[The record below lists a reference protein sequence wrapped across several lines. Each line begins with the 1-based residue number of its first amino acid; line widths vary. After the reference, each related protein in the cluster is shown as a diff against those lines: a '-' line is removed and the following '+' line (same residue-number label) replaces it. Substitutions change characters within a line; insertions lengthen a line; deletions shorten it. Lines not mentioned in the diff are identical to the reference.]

1 MVLEHVPISV
11 IPGREA
17 EFEAAFDEARHH
29 LAGAVG
35 FRSLRLS
42 RCVEEPSSYLLLVE
56 WDTLAD
62 HVDGFRNSPAFVQWR
77 ALVGGLWDPP
87 PTVRH
92 FEELVAMDGAVD
104 DRPEA
109 GS

>member
-1 MVLEHVPISV
+1 MVLEHVPIQV

-17 EFEAAFDEARHH
+17 DFEAAFDEARHH
-29 LAGAVG
+29 VAGAAG

-42 RCVEEPSSYLLLVE
+42 RCIEDPSSYLLLIE

-62 HVDGFRNSPAFVQWR
+62 HVEGFRNSAAFTQWR
-77 ALVGGLWDPP
+77 ALVGPLWDPP

-92 FEELVAMDGAVD
+92 FDDLVHMGD
-104 DRPEA
+104 P
-109 GS
+109 S

>member
-17 EFEAAFDEARHH
+17 DFEAAFDEARH
-29 LAGAVG
+29 LVAAARG

-42 RCVEEPSSYLLLVE
+42 RCVEEPSSYLLLIE

-62 HVDGFRNSPAFVQWR
+62 HVEGFRNSPAFAEWR
-77 ALVGGLWDPP
+77 ALVGPLWDPLP
-87 PTVRH
+87 HVTHFDDLVR
-92 FEELVAMDGAVD
+92 MG
-104 DRPEA
+104 
-109 GS
+109 GTS

>member
-104 DRPEA
+104 NRPEA

>member
-42 RCVEEPSSYLLLVE
+42 RCMEEPSSYLLLVE

-104 DRPEA
+104 NRPEA

>member
-17 EFEAAFDEARHH
+17 EFEAVFDEARHL
-29 LAGAVG
+29 LAGAGG

-42 RCVEEPSSYLLLVE
+42 RCVERPSSYLLLVE

-62 HVDGFRNSPAFVQWR
+62 HVDGFRNSPAFTEWR
-77 ALVGGLWDPP
+77 ALVGPLWNPLPDV
-87 PTVRH
+87 TH
-92 FEELVAMDGAVD
+92 FDELVVM
-104 DRPEA
+104 EA

>member
-1 MVLEHVPISV
+1 MVVEQVPIEV

-29 LAGAVG
+29 VAGARG

-42 RCVEEPSSYLLLVE
+42 RCVENPSSYLLLIE

-62 HVDGFRNSPAFVQWR
+62 HVDGFRNSEAFTAWR
-77 ALVGGLWDPP
+77 ALVGPLWDPP

-92 FEELVAMDGAVD
+92 FEDVVRMGE
-104 DRPEA
+104 P
-109 GS
+109 S

>member
-1 MVLEHVPISV
+1 MVLEHAPLSV
-11 IPGREA
+11 VPGREA

-29 LAGAVG
+29 LAGAPG

-42 RCVEEPSSYLLLVE
+42 RCVEDPSSYLLLVE

-62 HVDGFRNSPAFVQWR
+62 HVDGFRNSPAFTAWR
-77 ALVGGLWDPP
+77 ELVAPFWEPL

-92 FEELVAMDGAVD
+92 FDDLVTMGD
-104 DRPEA
+104 P
-109 GS
+109 S

>member
-11 IPGREA
+11 VPGREA
-17 EFEAAFDEARHH
+17 DFEAAFDEARHH
-29 LAGAVG
+29 LAGAPG

-42 RCVEEPSSYLLLVE
+42 RCVEDPSSYLLLVE

-62 HVDGFRNSPAFVQWR
+62 HVDGFRNSSAFTQWR

-92 FEELVAMDGAVD
+92 FEELVTMGDGVGD
-104 DRPEA
+104 GPEV